1 MANWDWPLRR
11 RNGHKLPKPAKG
23 SRLGSN
29 PAHQKLLLSGLAAA
43 LIREERIR
51 TTQAKAMRLR
61 AVADRLV
68 TWGKSG
74 SLSDRRRAL
83 SLVHDRDVVHKLFA
97 EISPRYSERN
107 GGYTRVLKLGP
118 RQGDAAPMAII
129 EFVEGEAPEATKES
143 APEKRRRG
151 IRRRGKGASA
161 AAPAAP
167 ASDAATLA
175 PRTDNSPTHVPPD
188 ASGLVESPAPSAS
201 AAPPDVTETP
211 TETETPTRSPDQTDK
226 EA

>member
-1 MANWDWPLRR
+1 M
-11 RNGHKLPKPAKG
+11 PKPAKG

-68 TWGKSG
+68 TWGKGG
-74 SLSDRRRAL
+74 SLHDRRRAL

-97 EISPRYSERN
+97 EISPRYAERN

-129 EFVEGEAPEATKES
+129 EFVEGEAPEAVKDAT
-143 APEKRRRG
+143 PEKRRRG
-151 IRRRGKGASA
+151 IRRRGKGGSA
-161 AAPAAP
+161 AAPA
-167 ASDAATLA
+167 SNAATQA
-175 PRTDNSPTHVPPD
+175 PGTDTGPTNVPPD
-188 ASGLVESPAPSAS
+188 VSGPGESPAPSAS
-201 AAPPDVTETP
+201 AAPSDETP
-211 TETETPTRSPDQTDK
+211 TETSTEPQTEK
-226 EA
+226 ESE